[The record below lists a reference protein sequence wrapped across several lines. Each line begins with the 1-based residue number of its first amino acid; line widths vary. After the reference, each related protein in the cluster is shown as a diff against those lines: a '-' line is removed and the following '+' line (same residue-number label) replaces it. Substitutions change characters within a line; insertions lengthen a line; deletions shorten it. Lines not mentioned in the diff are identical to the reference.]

1 MDQDVKSPRRYE
13 GAARQSRTRRTRA
26 AVVEAARRLFVDRG
40 YAATTIDAISD
51 LSDTPPA
58 TVYRLFSSKLGILK
72 AVLDVSVGGDDRA
85 VAMLDRPQVRAVVLD
100 GDPKNQLGGFAA
112 LVRQVMARVGPVHRI
127 LADAA
132 RSDQDAASLLAEIA
146 RQRHEGQRRVARSV
160 ARSGALRPALRERD
174 AADVI
179 HALASPEVYSL
190 LVFDR
195 RWSEERYEKW
205 LREILIDQLLRSDGP
220 PSGNE
225 PRNDVGPIA

>member
-1 MDQDVKSPRRYE
+1 
-13 GAARQSRTRRTRA
+13 
-26 AVVEAARRLFVDRG
+26 
-40 YAATTIDAISD
+40 
-51 LSDTPPA
+51 
-58 TVYRLFSSKLGILK
+58 
-72 AVLDVSVGGDDRA
+72 
-85 VAMLDRPQVRAVVLD
+85 MLDRPQVRAVVLD
-100 GDPKNQLGGFAA
+100 GDPKNQLEGFAA

-146 RQRHEGQRRVARSV
+146 RQRHEGQRRVVRSV

-174 AADVI
+174 AADI
-179 HALASPEVYSL
+179 MHALASPEVYGL

-195 RWSEERYEKW
+195 GWSDERYEEW

-225 PRNDVGPIA
+225 PRNDVAPIA